1 MIYYLYYFI
10 LGLFAIG
17 GIMMAL
23 GNRLKSKLE
32 KRKNYTKF
40 ISYLIIINA
49 ILYCIIYIPQRF
61 YLVAVFISMLGMAE
75 ILWNSRK
82 TKNYF
87 VGLSAVIV
95 AAVLFYGFINFS
107 LLSQKTILFTFII
120 VSVFDAFSQVFGQ
133 LFGKTHILPKLSPNK
148 TLEGFLGGLF
158 SSLLSAFYLQFIIE
172 SSLGFSLTFASGV
185 AICAFVGD
193 LLASYLKRKFGIKDF
208 SKLLPGQGGFLD
220 RFDSLIMASVFVV
233 LFELLI
239 K

>member
-1 MIYYLYYFI
+1 
-10 LGLFAIG
+10 
-17 GIMMAL
+17 
-23 GNRLKSKLE
+23 
-32 KRKNYTKF
+32 
-40 ISYLIIINA
+40 
-49 ILYCIIYIPQRF
+49 
-61 YLVAVFISMLGMAE
+61 MLE
-75 ILWNSRK
+75 ILWNTQK

-95 AAVLFYGFINFS
+95 AIVLFYGFFNFS
-107 LLSQKTILFTFII
+107 FLSQKTILFTFII

-133 LFGKTHILPKLSPNK
+133 LFGRTPILPKLSPNK
-148 TLEGFLGGLF
+148 TLEGFFGGFF

-172 SSLGFSLTFASGV
+172 RSLGFSLILASGI
-185 AICAFVGD
+185 AIYAFIGD

-208 SKLLPGQGGFLD
+208 TRLLPGQGGFLD